1 MRSISGARQSFACL
15 AALFMVLVFSG
26 CASYRIHTTLK
37 PSGAPVPGATPFNL
51 TDVRYVVLTNVTES
65 GLSPFT
71 SYRIT
76 GLSLGDDLMAAAV
89 KAYPETFSTDPGA
102 IPLQVTI
109 TCLGNA
115 MEMGEGAA
123 CVSCLTLTI
132 LPLRT
137 SDEDTYSVETRCGI
151 ESVNEKLAQPTM
163 FTRTD
168 VSWLSITPTGWIP
181 VPASE
186 GDRVLG
192 MDGAIAKG
200 KETTLDA
207 CVEAVAI
214 SLRRV
219 KPEAWADKPAAPVK
233 KAKGKKAKDSDLP
246 VAPAA
251 P

>member
-1 MRSISGARQSFACL
+1 MRIMSGVRNSFARL
-15 AALFMVLVFSG
+15 GIAFMALVLTG
-26 CASYRIHTTLK
+26 CASYRINTSLK
-37 PSGAPVPGATPFNL
+37 PSGAPVPGAAQFNL

-71 SYRIT
+71 TYRIT
-76 GLSLGDDLMAAAV
+76 GQSLGDDLMAAAM
-89 KAYPETFSTDPGA
+89 ATYPETFSTAPDA

-115 MEMGEGAA
+115 SEMGPGGA

-132 LPLRT
+132 YPMRS
-137 SDEDTYSVETRCGI
+137 SDEDTYSVETRCEI
-151 ESVNEKLAQPTM
+151 ESVNEKLAQPTT
-163 FTRTD
+163 FKRTD

-181 VPASE
+181 VPAKE

-192 MDGAIAKG
+192 MDGAIAKV
-200 KETTLDA
+200 KSTTLKA

-219 KPEAWADKPAAPVK
+219 KPEAWTDKPAAPAK
-233 KAKGKKAKDSDLP
+233 KSKSKTKAGDR
-246 VAPAA
+246 PAA
-251 P
+251 PAP

>member
-1 MRSISGARQSFACL
+1 MRIMSGARKSFAWL
-15 AALFMVLVFSG
+15 GILFIALVLTG
-26 CASYRIHTTLK
+26 CASYRINTSLK
-37 PSGAPVPGATPFNL
+37 PSGVPVPGATQFNL

-76 GLSLGDDLMAAAV
+76 GQSLGDDLMAVAMAT
-89 KAYPETFSTDPGA
+89 YPKTFSTASDA

-109 TCLGNA
+109 TCLGNS
-115 MEMGEGAA
+115 MDMGAGAA

-137 SDEDTYSVETRCGI
+137 SDADTYTVETRCGI
-151 ESVNEKLAQPTM
+151 ESVNQKLAQPTT
-163 FTRTD
+163 FKRTD
-168 VSWLSITPTGWIP
+168 VSWLSITPLGWIP
-181 VPASE
+181 VPAKE
-186 GDRVLG
+186 GERVLG
-192 MDGAIAKG
+192 TDGAITKVKAS
-200 KETTLDA
+200 TLKA

-219 KPEAWADKPAAPVK
+219 KPEAWADKPAAAP
-233 KAKGKKAKDSDLP
+233 AKQSKPKDKDLP
-246 VAPAA
+246 AAAA